1 MNGFFRNNKR
11 NNIIFTALASVV
23 FVQFLVIG
31 KLFTQKDNKN
41 YEVNLVKINTVKDSV
56 NYAALKNNLLNVDL
70 VVRQLNSYLVSKNA
84 SNLKIENL
92 AKDSLSSK
100 VYLSKQA
107 NRYSQYLVNLERK
120 LQNVPLGIPANG
132 YISSDFGKRK
142 NPIPFS
148 TVLAS
153 VTPVKKMVDSSAV
166 VANVSTKTKGAA
178 ISVDGE
184 RDQMQFHKGIDIAA
198 TYGSDVIAAAS
209 GKVLFAG
216 QKGGYGNC
224 VIISHQNGLAT
235 LYGHLSSISVVN
247 NQDVK
252 VGEVIAKTGNSGR
265 STGPHLHYEVH
276 KNKTPVNPKLFM
288 SL

>member
-166 VANVSTKTKGAA
+166 VANVSTKTKGTA